1 VDRRS
6 CGRKARS
13 KAQRVVPCTLPW
25 LIAMPI
31 PLSSFMAAAFIVGGA
46 FIAVMNYRAGSQL
59 LEEAHR

>member
-1 VDRRS
+1 
-6 CGRKARS
+6 
-13 KAQRVVPCTLPW
+13 
-25 LIAMPI
+25 MPI